1 MTRRPD
7 DLTVTEAAI
16 YLNTSVRF
24 VRRLVAERRIAFH
37 KARFPTCGSLV
48 PDLEAFL
55 KAGRVEP
62 TTVSTRSSVTCMGW
76 REMANKPGHR
86 RFGNVRRRESGRWQ
100 AQLPRS

>member
-1 MTRRPD
+1 MTTTD
-7 DLTVTEAAI
+7 YLTVTEAAI

-37 KARFPTCGSLV
+37 KLGSHVRIAR

-62 TTVSTRSSVTCMGW
+62 TTVSTVLRDLHGV
-76 REMANKPGHR
+76 A
-86 RFGNVRRRESGRWQ
+86 
-100 AQLPRS
+100 